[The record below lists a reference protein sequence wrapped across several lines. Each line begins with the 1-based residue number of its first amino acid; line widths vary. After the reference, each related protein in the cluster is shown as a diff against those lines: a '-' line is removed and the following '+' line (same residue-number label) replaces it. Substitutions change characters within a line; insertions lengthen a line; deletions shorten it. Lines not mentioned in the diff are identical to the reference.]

1 MFWGLFYIPGAN
13 MKVGKDKVVLMHYTL
28 KNDAGDVIDSS
39 DGADPLPFLQ
49 GHGNIIPGLES
60 ALEGSKVGDKL
71 DVSIKPEEG
80 YGERMKDAIQEIPS
94 SALQGVD
101 EVKVGMQLQS
111 QDKDGNA
118 FLVSVTKIEDDKITV
133 DGNHPLAGQTLHF
146 SVSIESIRKAEAEEL
161 SHGHVH
167 ADGQHN
173 H

>member
-1 MFWGLFYIPGAN
+1 LGFFYISGAN

-71 DVSIKPEEG
+71 DVSIEPEEG
-80 YGERMKDAIQEIPS
+80 YGLRMKDAIQEIPS

-167 ADGQHN
+167 ADGHHN

>member
-1 MFWGLFYIPGAN
+1 MGSFYISGAN

-146 SVSIESIRKAEAEEL
+146 SVSIESVRKAEAEEL

>member
-1 MFWGLFYIPGAN
+1 MFLGSFYISGAN

-94 SALQGVD
+94 SALKGVD
-101 EVKVGMQLQS
+101 KVKVGMQLQS

-118 FLVSVTKIEDDKITV
+118 FLVNVTKIEDDKITV

>member
-1 MFWGLFYIPGAN
+1 

-28 KNDAGDVIDSS
+28 KNDAGKVIDSS

-80 YGERMKDAIQEIPS
+80 YGELMKDAIQEIPS
-94 SALQGVD
+94 SALQGID

-111 QDKDGNA
+111 QDQDGNA
-118 FLVSVTKIEDDKITV
+118 FLVTVTKVEDDKITV

-146 SVSIESIRKAEAEEL
+146 SVSIESIRKDEAEEL

-167 ADGQHN
+167 ADGN
-173 H
+173 HHH

>member
-1 MFWGLFYIPGAN
+1 MGSFYISGAN

-39 DGADPLPFLQ
+39 DGGDPLPFLQ

-71 DVSIKPEEG
+71 DVSIEPEEG
-80 YGERMKDAIQEIPS
+80 YGLRMQDAIQEIPS

>member
-1 MFWGLFYIPGAN
+1 MGFFYIPGAN

-28 KNDAGDVIDSS
+28 KNDAGVVIDSS
-39 DGADPLPFLQ
+39 EGGDPLPFLL

-71 DVSIKPEEG
+71 EVSIKPEEG
-80 YGERMKDAIQEIPS
+80 YGVRMKDAIQEIPS
-94 SALQGVD
+94 SALKGVD

-111 QDKDGNA
+111 QDQDGNE
-118 FLVSVTKIEDDKITV
+118 FLVTVTKIEDDKITV
-133 DGNHPLAGQTLHF
+133 DGNHPLAGETLHF

-167 ADGQHN
+167 ADGQH
-173 H
+173 HH

>member
-1 MFWGLFYIPGAN
+1 MGFFYIPGVN

>member
-1 MFWGLFYIPGAN
+1 

-28 KNDAGDVIDSS
+28 KNDVGDIIDSS
-39 DGADPLPFLQ
+39 DGSDPLPFLQ

-94 SALQGVD
+94 SALKGVD

-111 QDKDGNA
+111 QDQDGNA
-118 FLVSVTKIEDDKITV
+118 FLVNVTKIEDNKITV
-133 DGNHPLAGQTLHF
+133 DANHPLAGETLHF

-167 ADGQHN
+167 ADGQH
-173 H
+173 HH

>member
-1 MFWGLFYIPGAN
+1 MGSFYISGAN

-71 DVSIKPEEG
+71 DVSIEPEEG
-80 YGERMKDAIQEIPS
+80 YGLRMKDAIQEIPS

-118 FLVSVTKIEDDKITV
+118 FLVTVTKIEDDKITV

>member
-1 MFWGLFYIPGAN
+1 LGSFYILGAN

-39 DGADPLPFLQ
+39 DGGDPLPFLQ

-71 DVSIKPEEG
+71 DVSIEPEEG
-80 YGERMKDAIQEIPS
+80 YGERIKDAIQEIPS

>member
-1 MFWGLFYIPGAN
+1 MGSFYIPGAN

-71 DVSIKPEEG
+71 DVSIEPEEG
-80 YGERMKDAIQEIPS
+80 YGLRMKDAIQEIPS

-118 FLVSVTKIEDDKITV
+118 FLVTVTKIEDDKITV

-146 SVSIESIRKAEAEEL
+146 SVSIESIRKAEDEEL

>member
-1 MFWGLFYIPGAN
+1 LGFFYIFGAN

-71 DVSIKPEEG
+71 DVSIEPEEG
-80 YGERMKDAIQEIPS
+80 YGQRMKDAIQEIPS
-94 SALQGVD
+94 SALKGVD

-118 FLVSVTKIEDDKITV
+118 FLVNVTKIEDDKITV

-146 SVSIESIRKAEAEEL
+146 SVSIESVRKAEAEEL

-167 ADGQHN
+167 ADGQH
-173 H
+173 HH

>member
-1 MFWGLFYIPGAN
+1 MGSFYISGAN

-94 SALQGVD
+94 SALKGVD

-118 FLVSVTKIEDDKITV
+118 FLVNVTKIEDDKITV
-133 DGNHPLAGQTLHF
+133 DANHPLAGQTLHF

>member
-1 MFWGLFYIPGAN
+1 LGSFYISGAN

>member
-1 MFWGLFYIPGAN
+1 MGSFYISGAN

-28 KNDAGDVIDSS
+28 KNDAGEVIDSS

-146 SVSIESIRKAEAEEL
+146 SVSIESVRKAEAEEL

>member
-1 MFWGLFYIPGAN
+1 MGSFYISGAN

-28 KNDAGDVIDSS
+28 KNDTGDVIDSS

-94 SALQGVD
+94 SALKGVE

-118 FLVSVTKIEDDKITV
+118 FLVNVTKIEDDKITV
-133 DGNHPLAGQTLHF
+133 DANHPLAGQTLHF

>member
-1 MFWGLFYIPGAN
+1 MGSFYISGAN

-28 KNDAGDVIDSS
+28 KNDAGDVIDSA
-39 DGADPLPFLQ
+39 DGADPVPFLQ
-49 GHGNIIPGLES
+49 GHGNSIPGLES

-71 DVSIKPEEG
+71 DVSIEPEEA
-80 YGERMKDAIQEIPS
+80 YGLRMQDAIQEIPS
-94 SALQGVD
+94 SALQGID

-111 QDKDGNA
+111 QDQDGNA
-118 FLVSVTKIEDDKITV
+118 FLVNVTKIEDDKITV
-133 DGNHPLAGQTLHF
+133 DANHPLAGQTLHF

>member
-1 MFWGLFYIPGAN
+1 MGSFYISGAN

-71 DVSIKPEEG
+71 EVSIKPEEG
-80 YGERMKDAIQEIPS
+80 YGVRMKDAIQEIPS
-94 SALQGVD
+94 SALKGVD

-111 QDKDGNA
+111 QDKTA
-118 FLVSVTKIEDDKITV
+118 MRFLLT
-133 DGNHPLAGQTLHF
+133 
-146 SVSIESIRKAEAEEL
+146 
-161 SHGHVH
+161 
-167 ADGQHN
+167 
-173 H
+173 

>member
-1 MFWGLFYIPGAN
+1 

-71 DVSIKPEEG
+71 EVSIKQEEG
-80 YGERMKDAIQEIPS
+80 YGVRMKDAIQEIPS
-94 SALQGVD
+94 SALKGVD
-101 EVKVGMQLQS
+101 EVKVGMQLES
-111 QDKDGNA
+111 QDQDGNA
-118 FLVSVTKIEDDKITV
+118 FLVAVTKIEDEKITV
-133 DGNHPLAGQTLHF
+133 DANHPLAGETLHF

-167 ADGQHN
+167 ADGDH
-173 H
+173 HH

>member
-1 MFWGLFYIPGAN
+1 

-39 DGADPLPFLQ
+39 DGGDPLPFLQ

-60 ALEGSKVGDKL
+60 ALEGSKIGDKL

-80 YGERMKDAIQEIPS
+80 YGERMQDAIQEIPS

-101 EVKVGMQLQS
+101 KVKVGMQLQS
-111 QDKDGNA
+111 QDQDGNA

-146 SVSIESIRKAEAEEL
+146 SVSIESIRKAEPEEL

-167 ADGQHN
+167 ADGN
-173 H
+173 HHH

>member
-1 MFWGLFYIPGAN
+1 MGSFYISGAN

-71 DVSIKPEEG
+71 DVSINPEEG
-80 YGERMKDAIQEIPS
+80 YGERIQDAIQEIPS

>member
-1 MFWGLFYIPGAN
+1 LGSFYIPGAH

-71 DVSIKPEEG
+71 EVSIKPEEG
-80 YGERMKDAIQEIPS
+80 YGERMKGAIQEIPS

-167 ADGQHN
+167 ADGN
-173 H
+173 HHH

>member
-1 MFWGLFYIPGAN
+1 

-71 DVSIKPEEG
+71 DVSIEPEEG
-80 YGERMKDAIQEIPS
+80 YGLPMKDAIQEIPS

-118 FLVSVTKIEDDKITV
+118 FLVTVTKIEDDKITV
-133 DGNHPLAGQTLHF
+133 DGNHHWQVRPFTFQSASNLSERLKLKSCHMDTFMPTDNIIISLHF
-146 SVSIESIRKAEAEEL
+146 NN
-161 SHGHVH
+161 
-167 ADGQHN
+167 GQ
-173 H
+173 

>member
-1 MFWGLFYIPGAN
+1 

-28 KNDAGDVIDSS
+28 KNDAGDIIDSS

-71 DVSIKPEEG
+71 EVSIKPEEG
-80 YGERMKDAIQEIPS
+80 YGVRMKDAIQEIPS
-94 SALQGVD
+94 SALKGVD

-118 FLVSVTKIEDDKITV
+118 FLVTVTKIDDDKITV

-167 ADGQHN
+167 ADGDH
-173 H
+173 HH

>member
-1 MFWGLFYIPGAN
+1 MGSFYISGAN

-71 DVSIKPEEG
+71 EVSIKPEEG
-80 YGERMKDAIQEIPS
+80 YGVRMKDAIQEIPS
-94 SALQGVD
+94 SALKGVD

-111 QDKDGNA
+111 EDKDGNA

-167 ADGQHN
+167 ADGQHQ

>member
-1 MFWGLFYIPGAN
+1 LGSFYISGAN

-71 DVSIKPEEG
+71 EVSIKPEEG
-80 YGERMKDAIQEIPS
+80 YGVRIKDAIQEIPS
-94 SALQGVD
+94 SALKGVD

-111 QDKDGNA
+111 QDQDGNS
-118 FLVSVTKIEDDKITV
+118 FLVNVTKIEDDKITV
-133 DGNHPLAGQTLHF
+133 DANHPLAGETLHF

-167 ADGQHN
+167 TDGN
-173 H
+173 HHH

>member
-1 MFWGLFYIPGAN
+1 MGSFYISGAN

-94 SALQGVD
+94 SALKGVD

-111 QDKDGNA
+111 QDQDGNE
-118 FLVSVTKIEDDKITV
+118 FLVTVTKIEDDKITV
-133 DGNHPLAGQTLHF
+133 DGNHPLAGETLHF
-146 SVSIESIRKAEAEEL
+146 SVSIESIRKAETEEL

-167 ADGQHN
+167 ADGHQH

>member
-1 MFWGLFYIPGAN
+1 LGSFYISGAN
-13 MKVGKDKVVLMHYTL
+13 MKVGKDKAVLMHYTL

-71 DVSIKPEEG
+71 DVSIEPEEG

-118 FLVSVTKIEDDKITV
+118 FLVTVTKIDDDKITV

-167 ADGQHN
+167 ADGQH
-173 H
+173 HH

>member
-1 MFWGLFYIPGAN
+1 MGSFYISGAN

-94 SALQGVD
+94 SALKGVD

-118 FLVSVTKIEDDKITV
+118 FLVTVTKIEDDKITV

>member
-1 MFWGLFYIPGAN
+1 LGSFYIPGAN
-13 MKVGKDKVVLMHYTL
+13 MKVCKDKVVLMHYTL

-49 GHGNIIPGLES
+49 GHGNIIAGLES

-71 DVSIKPEEG
+71 DVSIEPEEG
-80 YGERMKDAIQEIPS
+80 YGLRMKDAIQEIPS

-118 FLVSVTKIEDDKITV
+118 FLVTVTKIEDDKITV

>member
-1 MFWGLFYIPGAN
+1 MGSFYISGAN

-167 ADGQHN
+167 ADGQH
-173 H
+173 HH

>member
-1 MFWGLFYIPGAN
+1 MGSFFIFGAN

-39 DGADPLPFLQ
+39 DGGDPLPFLQ

-71 DVSIKPEEG
+71 DVSIKPEEA
-80 YGERMKDAIQEIPS
+80 YGERMKDAIQEIPK
-94 SALQGVD
+94 SALKGID

-111 QDKDGNA
+111 QDQDGNA
-118 FLVSVTKIEDDKITV
+118 FLVTVTKIEDDKITV
-133 DGNHPLAGQTLHF
+133 DANHPLAGQTLHF
-146 SVSIESIRKAEAEEL
+146 SVSIESVRKAEAEEL

-167 ADGQHN
+167 ADGH
-173 H
+173 HHH

>member
-1 MFWGLFYIPGAN
+1 MGSFYISGAN

-71 DVSIKPEEG
+71 EVSIKPEEG
-80 YGERMKDAIQEIPS
+80 YGVRMKDAIQEIPS
-94 SALQGVD
+94 SALKGVD

-111 QDKDGNA
+111 QDQDGNA
-118 FLVSVTKIEDDKITV
+118 FLVNVIKIEDDKITV
-133 DGNHPLAGQTLHF
+133 DANHPLAGQTLHF